1 MSIEEVSR
9 PLSVRER
16 MRKVHEC
23 IRLARAGISTTGR
36 AGSTLVVNVQ
46 DRYIAEMYDSNAV
59 NWGDFGDWNDSP
71 GFSLRG
77 ERGK

>member
-1 MSIEEVSR
+1 MTTLST
-9 PLSVRER
+9 PLSIRER
-16 MRKVHEC
+16 MRRVHEC
-23 IRLARAGISTTGR
+23 IRLERSSGISTTDR